1 MALNKNQRRLKEKK
15 KRKER
20 SGGEKIKL
28 MDTGVSVATILSF

>member
-28 MDTGVSVATILSF
+28 SWT